1 VQSTSQLRDLD
12 GFLLDCDGTTY
23 LSERAYP
30 GALQFVACLRRLGKR
45 HLWVTNNTSRDAEG
59 YAQKLRRLGF
69 AATADN
75 VYTSG
80 RAAIDYMW
88 ARKPQ
93 PCIFPLAMPAYEAEL
108 VAAGCVLADGK
119 AEPASVDWVLAS
131 VDLGFDWEKL
141 RQACDLL
148 RAGVPLLATHAD
160 KVWLTAEGTLPDCGA
175 ILAFLREATGVEAKV
190 VGKPYPEMVRGAL
203 AKAGL
208 EPGRAAMVGDRLYTD
223 IRMAKEG
230 GLFAILTLT
239 GEATR
244 EDVESSPFQPDLVV
258 ADLAELIPLL
268 S

>member
-1 VQSTSQLRDLD
+1 LHDLD

-23 LSERAYP
+23 LSDRAYP
-30 GALQFVACLRRLGKR
+30 GALEFVACLKRLGKR
-45 HLWVTNNTSRDAEG
+45 YLWVTNNTSRDADG
-59 YAQKLRRLGF
+59 YARKLQRLGF

-93 PCIFPLAMPAYEAEL
+93 PCIFALAMPAYEAEL
-108 VAAGCVLADGK
+108 VAAGCVLVDGGV
-119 AEPASVDWVLAS
+119 EPASVDWVLAS
-131 VDLGFDWEKL
+131 VDLAFDWGKL

-190 VGKPYPEMVRGAL
+190 VGKPHPEMVQGAL

-208 EPGRAAMVGDRLYTD
+208 RPDRAAMVGDRLYTD
-223 IRMAKEG
+223 IRMAKEA

-239 GEATR
+239 GEATPA
-244 EDVESSPFQPDLVV
+244 DLASSPYQPDVV
-258 ADLAELIPLL
+258 VSDLAELVPLL